1 MRVELRNFELR
12 GAGAE
17 LDNCIGSKIC
27 MIKRS
32 MKRKEF
38 LDYIPGTAE
47 FRIRRM
53 EEERVKIPECPV
65 MNEYF
70 TYYSLILNI
79 NSRSALKPSQKPA
92 TCTIAV
98 KVITFVEF
106 VSQR

>member
-1 MRVELRNFELR
+1 
-12 GAGAE
+12 
-17 LDNCIGSKIC
+17 
-27 MIKRS
+27 
-32 MKRKEF
+32 MKKKEF
-38 LDYIPGTAE
+38 LDFIPGTAE

-65 MNEYF
+65 MNILVNIH
-70 TYYSLILNI
+70 LIKTI

-98 KVITFVEF
+98 KDITSVEF